1 LANNAQ
7 ACEEPLG
14 FIVGFEWFDLVFL
27 LNKKKS
33 YSSKLKSMQI
43 VDMLSLSLLRRVE
56 FKIDVKA

>member
-14 FIVGFEWFDLVFL
+14 FIIGFEWFDLVFL
-27 LNKKKS
+27 LIKKES
-33 YSSKLKSMQI
+33 YCSKLKSMQM
-43 VDMLSLSLLRRVE
+43 VDILSLSLSRGVE